1 MGLSFLNK
9 KIWHPGSFA
18 NMEKTWVTEQKYRE
32 VEIRAIEKAKK
43 IKEEKVLEEM
53 KQIQVNKGLIPA
65 SQLNR
70 LDFMYQCPDPEA
82 NQKTTP
88 NEDFLLG
95 KKFDDES
102 SNIFMKK
109 KLKKNII
116 PLFADN
122 YANPRNE
129 DFVRIHEDPLYLI
142 LKEEKKQRKEIEQN
156 PYKMKMILSDIKKDF
171 KDSGKNNLPLD
182 EKNELYKNN
191 KSNIIKLKENDE
203 LKRSRSLREN
213 NSDSYEETET
223 FRYNNYKKENMRK
236 IKKENEQLKVH
247 KHRKSKERYNRN
259 YYKEIREKYENRHRD
274 KSREKYE
281 YKQREKSREKY
292 ENKHRD
298 KSSGKYDFEYREKRK
313 EKHYHGYKEES
324 IDKKSQKYFH

>member
-53 KQIQVNKGLIPA
+53 KKIQVNKGLIPA

-95 KKFDDES
+95 KRIIDETN
-102 SNIFMKK
+102 NIFMKK
-109 KLKKNII
+109 KNQKKNII
-116 PLFADN
+116 PMFADN

-142 LKEEKKQRKEIEQN
+142 LKEEKRQRKEIEQN
-156 PYKMKMILSDIKKDF
+156 PYKMKMILNDIKNDF
-171 KDSGKNNLPLD
+171 KDSLQYNIPFED
-182 EKNELYKNN
+182 KNELYKNN
-191 KSNIIKLKENDE
+191 KSNIIKLKEDDE

-213 NSDSYEETET
+213 NSDSDEETEK
-223 FRYNNYKKENMRK
+223 YNNYKKEK
-236 IKKENEQLKVH
+236 IKKIKKDNDRIREH
-247 KHRKSKERYNRN
+247 KHRKSKEK
-259 YYKEIREKYENRHRD
+259 YKEKYHKESKEKYENRKRDKNRDKYEHKHSDRGRENYKYKYRD
-274 KSREKYE
+274 KSKEKYIQD
-281 YKQREKSREKY
+281 YREKS
-292 ENKHRD
+292 
-298 KSSGKYDFEYREKRK
+298 S
-313 EKHYHGYKEES
+313 
-324 IDKKSQKYFH
+324 DKKNKKYYY

>member
-43 IKEEKVLEEM
+43 IKEEKVLEDM
-53 KQIQVNKGLIPA
+53 KKIQVEKGLIPA

-70 LDFMYQCPDPEA
+70 LDFMYQCPDPEG

-95 KKFDDES
+95 KRLDDES
-102 SNIFMKK
+102 NNIFIKK
-109 KLKKNII
+109 KNQKKSIV
-116 PLFADN
+116 PMFADN

-156 PYKMKMILSDIKKDF
+156 PYKMKKIINELKNDL
-171 KDSGKNNLPLD
+171 KDSRIYNSPFD
-182 EKNELYKNN
+182 DKNELLYEN
-191 KSNIIKLKENDE
+191 KSNIIKLKEDDE
-203 LKRSRSLREN
+203 YKRSKSLREK
-213 NSDSYEETET
+213 SGESEAETEK
-223 FRYNNYKKENMRK
+223 NYDKDYKREKERKREKEKERDKERKKE
-236 IKKENEQLKVH
+236 
-247 KHRKSKERYNRN
+247 KERDR
-259 YYKEIREKYENRHRD
+259 
-274 KSREKYE
+274 
-281 YKQREKSREKY
+281 
-292 ENKHRD
+292 
-298 KSSGKYDFEYREKRK
+298 
-313 EKHYHGYKEES
+313 
-324 IDKKSQKYFH
+324 

>member
-53 KQIQVNKGLIPA
+53 KKIQANKGLIPA

-70 LDFMYQCPDPEA
+70 LDFMYQCPEPEG
-82 NQKTTP
+82 NQKTSP

-95 KKFDDES
+95 KRIDDGS
-102 SNIFMKK
+102 DNIFMKK
-109 KLKKNII
+109 KNQKKTII
-116 PLFADN
+116 PMFADN

-156 PYKMKMILSDIKKDF
+156 PYKMKMILNDIKNKN
-171 KDSGKNNLPLD
+171 KDSGKNNPLIKD
-182 EKNELYKNN
+182 KNELYINQKN
-191 KSNIIKLKENDE
+191 NIIKLEEDE
-203 LKRSRSLREN
+203 ESKRSRSLRDKNNGGIDSEEKTEKFEN
-213 NSDSYEETET
+213 N
-223 FRYNNYKKENMRK
+223 RKAKENQ
-236 IKKENEQLKVH
+236 IKKDN
-247 KHRKSKERYNRN
+247 
-259 YYKEIREKYENRHRD
+259 KEIRIYKHRENNEKYEKIKYHKEREERHEYQN
-274 KSREKYE
+274 REKRRERHNHHKYRDNYDSGYRE
-281 YKQREKSREKY
+281 EKSRDKYIKNKY
-292 ENKHRD
+292 EERYKEKSRD
-298 KSSGKYDFEYREKRK
+298 K
-313 EKHYHGYKEES
+313 
-324 IDKKSQKYFH
+324 INKSYYY